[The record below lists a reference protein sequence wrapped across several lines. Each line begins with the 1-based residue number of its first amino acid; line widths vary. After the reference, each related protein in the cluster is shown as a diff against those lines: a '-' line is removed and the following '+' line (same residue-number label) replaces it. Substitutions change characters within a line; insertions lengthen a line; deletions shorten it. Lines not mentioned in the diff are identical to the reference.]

1 MSTRRIAKGAAKP
14 VLRGPKVQYPDGRVV
29 TPPPLDLERILADLE
44 RLEDSER
51 VAFLCIIAHS
61 LTVDIR
67 ALLLD
72 RPVSD
77 RDLDR
82 VNHVNE
88 FLHQLTSCVNPWQRR
103 SASGDAGLVRAII
116 DTSYLYGL
124 EAAAGR
130 ALATAAGNTIGRDKR
145 KVTAPDLNV
154 FHERT
159 NMEKFTELS
168 GIAAPLPMI
177 NVDTDKIIP
186 ARFLRTI
193 ERTGLG
199 KMLFNEMRYQSDGSE
214 NPDFVLNQPPYRKAQ
229 ILVAGANFGCGS
241 SREHAPWA
249 LLDFGIS
256 CVIAASFA
264 DIFYNNCFK
273 NGVLPIAL
281 PKEIVDELMEDAEKG
296 ANAVM
301 TIDLESQT
309 ITRPD
314 GGKVHFELDGFR
326 KHCLLNGLDDIG
338 LTEQKGREIAAYEE
352 KARLARPWQ
361 FGMIRPGA

>member
-103 SASGDAGLVRAII
+103 SASGDAELVRAII

-130 ALATAAGNTIGRDKR
+130 ALAAAAGNTIGRDKR
-145 KVTAPDLNV
+145 KVTAP
-154 FHERT
+154 
-159 NMEKFTELS
+159 
-168 GIAAPLPMI
+168 
-177 NVDTDKIIP
+177 
-186 ARFLRTI
+186 
-193 ERTGLG
+193 
-199 KMLFNEMRYQSDGSE
+199 
-214 NPDFVLNQPPYRKAQ
+214 
-229 ILVAGANFGCGS
+229 
-241 SREHAPWA
+241 
-249 LLDFGIS
+249 
-256 CVIAASFA
+256 
-264 DIFYNNCFK
+264 
-273 NGVLPIAL
+273 
-281 PKEIVDELMEDAEKG
+281 
-296 ANAVM
+296 
-301 TIDLESQT
+301 
-309 ITRPD
+309 
-314 GGKVHFELDGFR
+314 
-326 KHCLLNGLDDIG
+326 
-338 LTEQKGREIAAYEE
+338 
-352 KARLARPWQ
+352 
-361 FGMIRPGA
+361 